1 MEIAVLDYQT
11 GTINT
16 IKNCPDKWETE
27 DIEKYL
33 YEALGYKQSD
43 IYYMC
48 GDSIPHTEEE
58 YIPESKRRL
67 YKKWREAKDEHPY
80 VFLLFRS
87 GDFYVCYDEDAVK
100 ASKILGITQTS
111 YSTHVDGKGK
121 PLKTA
126 LFPQYALDT
135 YLPKLIRAGERV
147 AICDELK
154 Y

>member
-16 IKNCPDKWETE
+16 IKNCPDEWETE

-33 YEALGYKQSD
+33 YETLGYRQSD

-58 YIPESKRRL
+58 YIPESKRKL
-67 YKKWREAKDEHPY
+67 YKQWRKAKDEHPY
-80 VFLLFRS
+80 VFLLFRT
-87 GDFYVCYDEDAVK
+87 GDFYECYDEDAVK
-100 ASKILGITQTS
+100 ASAILGITQTA
-111 YSTHVDGKGK
+111 YSIHVDGKGK

-126 LFPQYALDT
+126 AFPHHALDT

-147 AICDELK
+147 AICDSITD
-154 Y
+154 

>member
-16 IKNCPDKWETE
+16 IKNCPDKWETK
-27 DIEKYL
+27 DIENYL
-33 YEALGYKQSD
+33 YEALGYRQGD

-48 GDSIPHTEEE
+48 GESIPHTEEE
-58 YIPESKRRL
+58 YIPESKRKL
-67 YKKWREAKDEHPY
+67 YKKWREAKDEYPY
-80 VFLLFRS
+80 VFLLFRT
-87 GDFYVCYDEDAVK
+87 GDFYECYDEDAVK
-100 ASKILGITQTS
+100 ASKILGITQTT
-111 YSTHVDGKGK
+111 YSTYVDGKGK

-147 AICDELK
+147 AICDGLK

>member
-48 GDSIPHTEEE
+48 GESIPHTEEE
-58 YIPESKRRL
+58 YIPESKRKL
-67 YKKWREAKDEHPY
+67 YKQWREAKDEHPY

-87 GDFYVCYDEDAVK
+87 GYSYVCYDEDAVK

-126 LFPQYALDT
+126 LFPQHALDT
-135 YLPKLIRAGERV
+135 YLPKLILAGERV
-147 AICDELK
+147 AICGELK

>member
-16 IKNCPDKWETE
+16 IKNCPDEWKTE

-33 YEALGYKQSD
+33 YETLGYRQSD

-58 YIPESKRRL
+58 YIPESKRKL
-67 YKKWREAKDEHPY
+67 YKRWRKVRDGHPDM
-80 VFLLFRS
+80 LLIFRS

-100 ASKILGITQTS
+100 ASKILGITQTT

-126 LFPQYALDT
+126 LFPHHALDT
-135 YLPKLIRAGERV
+135 YLPKLILAGERV
-147 AICDELK
+147 AICDSLK
-154 Y
+154 D